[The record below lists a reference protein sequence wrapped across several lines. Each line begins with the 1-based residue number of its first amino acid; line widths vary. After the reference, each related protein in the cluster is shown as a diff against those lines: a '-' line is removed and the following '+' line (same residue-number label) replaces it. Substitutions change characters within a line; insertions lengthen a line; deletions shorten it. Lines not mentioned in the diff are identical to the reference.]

1 MVLQNLF
8 EGDITF
14 LSYTLAFCSYN
25 LMFRYKSRNVKKQFS
40 LDNYDFIQMQQHKN
54 WDNNKELFLQNSLT
68 TPQLFQHSLKN
79 LYISLMFIQSNV
91 PIHKYQGKKLIF
103 TRHFVLCT

>member
-14 LSYTLAFCSYN
+14 LSYTLAFCSYS
-25 LMFRYKSRNVKKQFS
+25 LMFRYENRNVKKQFS

-54 WDNNKELFLQNSLT
+54 WDNNKELFLHSSLT
-68 TPQLFQHSLKN
+68 TQQLFQHSLKN
-79 LYISLMFIQSNV
+79 LFISLMFIQFNI
-91 PIHKYQGKKLIF
+91 PI
-103 TRHFVLCT
+103 

>member
-25 LMFRYKSRNVKKQFS
+25 LMFRYRNRNVKKQFS

-54 WDNNKELFLQNSLT
+54 WDNNKELFLRNSLT
-68 TPQLFQHSLKN
+68 TQQLFQHSLTN

-91 PIHKYQGKKLIF
+91 PIS
-103 TRHFVLCT
+103 